1 MPGRKKHKLGRVF
14 LYLFAWLTSLFIL
27 YPYIVMFLGSL
38 KDLQAMYRIPGTLL
52 PEVWHWENYV
62 NIWKDIPLLTYF
74 KNSFIVA
81 VFGTALCIV
90 CAVPGAYALA
100 RMNFPGKKTRR

>member
-38 KDLQAMYRIPGTLL
+38 KDLQTMYRIPGTLL
-52 PEVWHWENYV
+52 
-62 NIWKDIPLLTYF
+62 
-74 KNSFIVA
+74 SRRS
-81 VFGTALCIV
+81 GT
-90 CAVPGAYALA
+90 
-100 RMNFPGKKTRR
+100 GKTT